1 MLLKAGLAIWKL
13 LSLLAEMKPEVVV
26 SFIWTG
32 LEGVTG
38 AEGGT
43 LREEEGRGDSFEEGE

>member
-1 MLLKAGLAIWKL
+1 M
-13 LSLLAEMKPEVVV
+13 SLLAEMKPVVVV

-43 LREEEGRGDSFEEGE
+43 LREKRRAGVQVLRRESSSKVTRNGGFG

>member
-13 LSLLAEMKPEVVV
+13 LSLLAEMKPVVVV

-43 LREEEGRGDSFEEGE
+43 LREEEGRGADFEEGE